1 MASRKALRLRL
12 SRYLSGAGTFQQAG
26 DERSAEAE
34 WKSTRRICILIAIMF
49 FLKFAAFALFITPLW
64 DSPDEPGHYSYVL
77 DLSHGHYP
85 ILGEARID
93 RDVVDSWLGPKHHQG
108 YNWIAQHPPLFY
120 ALTAPAVVATRAMGA
135 GFDAQVHAA
144 RLVSSAIG
152 ALAILG
158 LMAFLTLATGRALLG
173 IAGGVFIGAT
183 PMFTQLAGAVTH
195 DTLVACTAA
204 WGAWWYTRWIMSN
217 AWSHA
222 LMCAL
227 VIGLGCITKV
237 TMLAV
242 AVPLFFAMGYRVLC
256 DDGPGN
262 IRTKFGRLALLWLVM
277 FLPVVLWIGH
287 NLLQFHSPLPDA
299 RLLGVY
305 ATKPNHMGFLDF
317 MQRYPVW
324 QIILLNFVA
333 LIGWMG
339 TLPAK
344 ALTAQADGLV
354 AGFYCAAILCCS
366 LAAIAHAFRTHQQ
379 RALAWPWVAAFA
391 VAAVIIC
398 ATMTKYHYSMITCAA
413 LFVAVV
419 WAGASNGRLLRGDG
433 EDAWLMFTGC
443 VFILLF
449 SLAYYHRILE
459 GYREI
464 SHVKALHGR
473 YFYPVLPFF
482 ALLMLRPL
490 RRGWLPVAALCV
502 AVAAL
507 VVSDGFFLH
516 YAFEMY
522 GKY

>member
-1 MASRKALRLRL
+1 VLR
-12 SRYLSGAGTFQQAG
+12 
-26 DERSAEAE
+26 D
-34 WKSTRRICILIAIMF
+34 
-49 FLKFAAFALFITPLW
+49 
-64 DSPDEPGHYSYVL
+64 D
-77 DLSHGHYP
+77 
-85 ILGEARID
+85 
-93 RDVVDSWLGPKHHQG
+93 
-108 YNWIAQHPPLFY
+108 
-120 ALTAPAVVATRAMGA
+120 
-135 GFDAQVHAA
+135 
-144 RLVSSAIG
+144 
-152 ALAILG
+152 
-158 LMAFLTLATGRALLG
+158 
-173 IAGGVFIGAT
+173 
-183 PMFTQLAGAVTH
+183 
-195 DTLVACTAA
+195 
-204 WGAWWYTRWIMSN
+204 
-217 AWSHA
+217 
-222 LMCAL
+222 
-227 VIGLGCITKV
+227 GLGKV
-237 TMLAV
+237 WT
-242 AVPLFFAMGYRVLC
+242 R
-256 DDGPGN
+256 
-262 IRTKFGRLALLWLVM
+262 FGRLALLWLVM
-277 FLPVVLWIGH
+277 FLPVALWIGH

-299 RLLGVY
+299 RILGVY
-305 ATKPNHMGFLDF
+305 AAKPNHMGFLAF

-354 AGFYCAAILCCS
+354 ASFYCAAILCCS

-379 RALAWPWVAAFA
+379 RALAWPWVAVFA
-391 VAAVIIC
+391 VAAAIIC

-419 WAGASNGRLLRGDG
+419 GAGASQGRFLRGDR
-433 EDAWLMFTGC
+433 EDAWLIFTGC
-443 VFILLF
+443 IFILLF

-482 ALLMLRPL
+482 ALLMLRPM